1 MPLLW
6 RGDLAGGLL
15 LSSNCKFLFP
25 AEFDE
30 VQRGEDLG
38 EGTFWAGEAAGLWRR
53 TEEEDKR
60 LTALLEGVFT
70 KEKWS
75 LSPNETALSKNSY
88 SDE

>member
-1 MPLLW
+1 M
-6 RGDLAGGLL
+6 
-15 LSSNCKFLFP
+15 
-25 AEFDE
+25 
-30 VQRGEDLG
+30 G
-38 EGTFWAGEAAGLWRR
+38 EGTFWAGEAAGLWSR